1 LSGDDLTDAC
11 YFAVLYHLGSAATA
25 NRQARVAAGD
35 DVSSRRW
42 ISEAN
47 YTDGGDL
54 LPVAATRFDTAQPV
68 GGRAR
73 IGPS

>member
-1 LSGDDLTDAC
+1 LSGDDLTDAY
-11 YFAVLYHLGSAATA
+11 YFAVLYHLGCTASA
-25 NRQARVAAGD
+25 NRHVQVAAGD

-42 ISEAN
+42 ISEAD
-47 YTDGGDL
+47 YTDHGDL
-54 LPVAATRFDTAQPV
+54 LPVAATRFDTAQLV